1 MPWSIINFKMLS
13 MLRFSTFHSIVNPI
27 ENEKKIDKQALPVSV
42 STPPSKVSLISLF
55 KPKHFSRQRMC
66 GCVNDSFMIFYLKPK
81 KDMISGICLWRVW
94 ILVKPQ
100 TSLLELFS
108 TYSILWI
115 IEELY
120 FMDLVDRIIMLKT
133 LKGHVQ

>member
-1 MPWSIINFKMLS
+1 MWLREWLFYDILS
-13 MLRFSTFHSIVNPI
+13 KA
-27 ENEKKIDKQALPVSV
+27 E
-42 STPPSKVSLISLF
+42 
-55 KPKHFSRQRMC
+55 
-66 GCVNDSFMIFYLKPK
+66 